1 MSLLTT
7 AGFPLDPGTARRQL
21 AHGLWAGLVLMAVA
35 AGSAR
40 AAGETAVADA
50 APPIARDRIV
60 IARCGEGFLE
70 DVGGHL
76 VLHVAGSP
84 YQMGFQHGRLL
95 RERVHA
101 VARYLLD
108 VKAKD
113 MTMEW
118 AGVKVASPQMII
130 QGIQL
135 LQQRFIPDWYHEEL
149 RGVADGSGVPLAD
162 IRVCN
167 FIPELFHCSGFA
179 LSGNATVDGITY
191 HGRVLD
197 YGCDW
202 RLQEHPVLLVGRP
215 DGKIPF
221 VNVTYAGFIG
231 SVTGMNAERISV
243 GEMGGAGLGKWQGV
257 PMAILMREVLHGAS
271 TLADAVAVF
280 RDHPRTCE
288 YFYVIADG
296 KTGEAVGMEAGAD
309 VFRTVSMGQAAERL
323 PHAVD
328 DAVLLSAGDRYELLV
343 ERVRAAHG
351 AIDAAAAIALMD
363 RPVSMKSNLHNV
375 LFETSTGRF
384 WVAHA
389 SKEGE
394 PAAEQGYRGF
404 DLRELLAHEPGD
416 EAPELPGPIAEPAAV
431 EPAAVPPRESRESG
445 GPASPRISRPRTTV
459 AYTTA
464 PTASAEAVETAGR

>member
-1 MSLLTT
+1 MAEYGSISAIMTRRPSRPRV
-7 AGFPLDPGTARRQL
+7 FPGTAAL
-21 AHGLWAGLVLMAVA
+21 AARSRAAFTLGALFAAGAGVTVA
-35 AGSAR
+35 ADASAVP
-40 AAGETAVADA
+40 AADA
-50 APPIARDRIV
+50 PAAAPAIASDGRT
-60 IARCGEGFLE
+60 IARCGKGFLE
-70 DVGGHL
+70 EVDGHL
-76 VLHVAGSP
+76 VVHVAGTP
-84 YQMGFQHGRLL
+84 YEMGFQHGRLL
-95 RERVHA
+95 RDRVNA
-101 VARYLLD
+101 VSRFLLD

-118 AGVKVASPQMII
+118 AGVKVATPQTII

-135 LQQRFIPDWYHEEL
+135 LQQRFIPEWYDEEL

-179 LSGNATVDGITY
+179 VSGAATANGLTY

-202 RLQEHPVLLVGRP
+202 RLQEHPVLVVARP

-243 GEMGGAGLGKWQGV
+243 GEMGGGGLGKWQGV
-257 PMAILMREVLHGAS
+257 PMAILMREVLHGAG

-280 RDHPRTCE
+280 RDSPRTCE

-309 VFRTVSMGQAAERL
+309 VFHTVAMGEAAERL
-323 PHAVD
+323 PHAVE

-343 ERVRAAHG
+343 ERVRAVHG
-351 AIDAAAAIALMD
+351 EIDAAAAIALMD
-363 RPVSMKSNLHNV
+363 RPVSMQSNLHNV

-389 SKEGE
+389 SREGG
-394 PAAEQGYRGF
+394 PAAEQKYRGF
-404 DLRELLAHEPGD
+404 DLRDLLAREPAG
-416 EAPELPGPIAEPAAV
+416 EAPDLAA
-431 EPAAVPPRESRESG
+431 AAD
-445 GPASPRISRPRTTV
+445 
-459 AYTTA
+459 
-464 PTASAEAVETAGR
+464 

>member
-1 MSLLTT
+1 MTRRPTSSRV
-7 AGFPLDPGTARRQL
+7 FPRAAAL
-21 AHGLWAGLVLMAVA
+21 AACSRVVFALAGLIA
-35 AGSAR
+35 AGA
-40 AAGETAVADA
+40 ADA
-50 APPIARDRIV
+50 PAAPAADAPVDAPAVVTDGRT
-60 IARCGEGFLE
+60 IARCGKGFLE
-70 DVGGHL
+70 EVDGHL
-76 VLHVAGSP
+76 VVHVTGTP
-84 YQMGFQHGRLL
+84 YEMGFQHGRLL
-95 RERVHA
+95 RDRVHA
-101 VARYLLD
+101 VARHLLD

-113 MTMEW
+113 MSMEW
-118 AGVKVASPQMII
+118 AGVKFASPVPII

-135 LQQRFIPDWYHEEL
+135 LQQRFIPEWYDEEL
-149 RGVADGSGVPLAD
+149 RGVAEGSGVPLAD

-179 LSGNATVDGITY
+179 VSGAATANGLTY

-202 RLQEHPVLLVGRP
+202 RLQEHPVLVVARP

-243 GEMGGAGLGKWQGV
+243 GEMGGGGLGNSQGV
-257 PMAILMREVLHGAS
+257 PKAILIREVHHGAG

-280 RDHPRTCE
+280 RDSPRTCE

-309 VFRTVSMGQAAERL
+309 TFHLVAMGEAAERL
-323 PHAVD
+323 PHAVE

-351 AIDAAAAIALMD
+351 EIDAAAAIALMD
-363 RPVSMKSNLHNV
+363 RPVSMQSNLHNV

-389 SKEGE
+389 SPEGR
-394 PAAEQGYRGF
+394 PAAEQRYRGF
-404 DLRELLAHEPGD
+404 DLRDLLAR
-416 EAPELPGPIAEPAAV
+416 EPA
-431 EPAAVPPRESRESG
+431 S
-445 GPASPRISRPRTTV
+445 
-459 AYTTA
+459 TA
-464 PTASAEAVETAGR
+464 PDVAAAAAGD

>member
-1 MSLLTT
+1 MPLTSADRVFVVRAGCRWAPLAALLVAL
-7 AGFPLDPGTARRQL
+7 AGPAAECVAGPPQPAPEPRLRGT
-21 AHGLWAGLVLMAVA
+21 
-35 AGSAR
+35 
-40 AAGETAVADA
+40 
-50 APPIARDRIV
+50 IV
-60 IARCGEGFLE
+60 ARCGEGFLE
-70 DVGGHL
+70 EIDGHA
-76 VLHVAGSP
+76 VLHVAGTP
-84 YQMGFQHGRLL
+84 YEIGFQHGRLL
-95 RERVHA
+95 RDRVHA

-118 AGVKVASPQMII
+118 AGVSFVSPQMVIGMI
-130 QGIQL
+130 QAT
-135 LQQRFIPDWYHEEL
+135 QQEFIPPWYDEEL
-149 RGVADGSGVPLAD
+149 RGLADGSGVPLAD
-162 IRVCN
+162 IRTCN

-179 LSGNATVDGITY
+179 LSGAATGDDHTY

-202 RLQEHPVLLVGRP
+202 KLQEHPVIVVAKPAGR
-215 DGKIPF
+215 IPF

-231 SVTGMNAERISV
+231 CVTGINAERISV
-243 GEMGGAGLGKWQGV
+243 GEMGGGGLGKWRGV
-257 PMAILMREVLHGAS
+257 PMAILMREALEQAT

-309 VFRTVSMGQAAERL
+309 RFETVLPGEANDRL
-323 PHAVD
+323 PHAVA

-343 ERVRAAHG
+343 DRVRAIHG
-351 AIDAAAAIALMD
+351 SIDAGAALGLMD

-389 SKEGE
+389 SPEGS
-394 PAAEQGYRGF
+394 PAAEQPYRGF
-404 DLRELLAHEPGD
+404 DMRALFARVCGPD
-416 EAPELPGPIAEPAAV
+416 APALPGPESVRAA
-431 EPAAVPPRESRESG
+431 AA
-445 GPASPRISRPRTTV
+445 
-459 AYTTA
+459 A
-464 PTASAEAVETAGR
+464 P